1 MEPRYRL
8 PEQDE
13 LEPYQPPEPYREYEP
28 IQPEPGWRATLRKLW
43 APIAAG
49 GAALAKY
56 GAVLFKAKFLFS
68 IFVSFGVYL
77 WLGGVWF
84 AVGLIVLLFV
94 HEMGHVIEAKH
105 QGLDVTAPMFIQL
118 LGAMITLRENPRDAW
133 HEARLAL
140 AGPILGSLGAA
151 AIYLAG
157 VAEDSNRLKA
167 IAFLGF
173 FLNLFN
179 LLPVVP
185 LDGGRAVAALHPA
198 LWLLG
203 LLGLGALVVL
213 RPNPI
218 LILILVFAAMEL
230 YRRWQMRG
238 HPAARAYYRVLPWQR
253 AAVAVAYF
261 GLAALLVLGMH
272 ETHVPRHF

>member
-28 IQPEPGWRATLRKLW
+28 IQPEPGWRSALRKLW

-49 GAALAKY
+49 GAALVKY

-68 IFVSFGVYL
+68 IFISFGVYL
-77 WLGGVWF
+77 WIGGVWF
-84 AVGLIVLLFV
+84 AVGLIILLFV
-94 HEMGHVIEAKH
+94 HEMGHVIEAKR
-105 QGLDVTAPMFIQL
+105 QGLPVSAPMFIPL
-118 LGAMITLRENPRDAW
+118 LGAMITLKEFPRDAW

-140 AGPILGSLGAA
+140 AGPIVGSLGAA

-173 FLNLFN
+173 FINLFN
-179 LLPVVP
+179 LLPIVP

-203 LLGLGALVVL
+203 LVALAGLVVL

-218 LILILVFAAMEL
+218 LILILIFAAMEL
-230 YRRWQMRG
+230 WRRWQMRD
-238 HPAARAYYRVLPWQR
+238 HPEARAYYRVLPWQR
-253 AAVAVAYF
+253 TAVALAYF

-272 ETHVPRHF
+272 ETHVPRSF